1 MWHNVRLLNAVA
13 SVLVAL
19 CVLAALA
26 AGARW
31 LIQRPLFTL
40 KAVQIDGDVEHING
54 PTLRA
59 NAVSRLR
66 GNFFTIDLDATRA
79 AFEAVP
85 WVRHASVRRVW
96 PNRLAITIEEFK
108 PLATWA
114 DGRLVSVDGE
124 LFAANLAEAEEH
136 GKLPEFAGPAG
147 SERDVTARYYD
158 FVKWFSPLGM
168 KPEAVSLSARY
179 AWGVRLSG
187 GVQLALGRERNA
199 ETLVSRS
206 RRFVQAYPQVAARW
220 GSQIEYA
227 DLRYPNG
234 FAVRA
239 AGMRFLSEAES
250 KKLETRVQQPQPQR
264 PQAAKRDA
272 QKPGLQKRSQ

>member
-1 MWHNVRLLNAVA
+1 MWHNVRLLNAIA
-13 SVLVAL
+13 SALVAL

-26 AGARW
+26 AGGRW
-31 LIQRPLFTL
+31 LIQRPIFTL
-40 KAVQIDGDVEHING
+40 KAIQIDGDVEHING

-59 NAVSRLR
+59 NAVARLK
-66 GNFFTIDLDATRA
+66 GNFFTIDLDAARA

-96 PNRLAITIEEFK
+96 PNQLAVTLEEYK
-108 PLATWA
+108 PLATWN

-124 LFAANLAEAEEH
+124 LFAANLAEAEDE
-136 GKLPEFAGPAG
+136 GKLPDFSGPPG
-147 SERDVTARYYD
+147 SEKDVTARYYD
-158 FVKWFSPLGM
+158 FVKWFEPLNM

-179 AWGVRLSG
+179 AWALKLAG
-187 GVQLALGRERNA
+187 GMQVALGRERNP
-199 ETLVSRS
+199 ETLLTRS

-220 GSQIEYA
+220 GNQIEYA

-239 AGMRFLSEAES
+239 AGMRFLSDAEA
-250 KKLETRVQQPQPQR
+250 K
-264 PQAAKRDA
+264 KRDA
-272 QKPGLQKRSQ
+272 AQPQKRDSQAPGGARRSQ